1 MASSYPLGDIL
12 HNKDAN
18 DRVVKWSVELGAFTI
33 EFTPRSTI
41 KSQALADFVAEWNEI
56 QDPPPDTRF
65 EHWIMYF
72 DGALNRDG
80 AGARVLFISS
90 KGE

>member
-1 MASSYPLGDIL
+1 
-12 HNKDAN
+12 
-18 DRVVKWSVELGAFTI
+18 
-33 EFTPRSTI
+33 
-41 KSQALADFVAEWNEI
+41 LADFVAEWNEI

-72 DGALNRDG
+72 DGALNSDG